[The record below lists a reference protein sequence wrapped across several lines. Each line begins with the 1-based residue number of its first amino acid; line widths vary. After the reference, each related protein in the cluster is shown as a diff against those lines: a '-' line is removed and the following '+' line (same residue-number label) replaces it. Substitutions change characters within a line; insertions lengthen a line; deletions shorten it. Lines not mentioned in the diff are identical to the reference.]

1 MDFYFYNVTY
11 VRGFTSIL
19 TVVCENNIMM
29 WLFPAASK
37 QSHVHIIRFIITTF
51 KNEQHPCKFLRVD
64 EYVDLSNSTDITNLL
79 VDPFKI
85 SMETTGGDASCI
97 NGNN

>member
-1 MDFYFYNVTY
+1 MDQQV
-11 VRGFTSIL
+11 
-19 TVVCENNIMM
+19 
-29 WLFPAASK
+29 
-37 QSHVHIIRFIITTF
+37 
-51 KNEQHPCKFLRVD
+51 VD